1 MSHVDGLV
9 ARGHQRGAA
18 DGRLAE
24 VKSQEEGEEGENMMG
39 ARMKLLVIGVLAL
52 GSGFIVAAAP
62 PQGRGGFVAYPPRT
76 VDAAAAA
83 RGKTL
88 YSLHCQFCHGSD
100 AHGGDGGGPSLLRSL
115 VVLDDQKGELIAPVV
130 KNGQGSMPKLP
141 LSDAEI
147 ADVAEYLHS
156 FPISSRTPPS
166 TLNILV
172 GDAKA
177 GAAFVQARCAS
188 CHTVDKLKAF
198 ANKLS
203 DDKTL
208 QQMWLMP
215 GSGGRGGAAIP
226 APPITVA
233 VTLPSGENVQGT
245 LVRIDDFVVSLKQA
259 DGTHRSIRTAG
270 TTATVEINDPL
281 TGHKQLLPVYRDA
294 DIHNVTAYLASLR
307 DKR

>member
-1 MSHVDGLV
+1 MKILVLAALTLSAALV
-9 ARGHQRGAA
+9 ATAA
-18 DGRLAE
+18 
-24 VKSQEEGEEGENMMG
+24 Q
-39 ARMKLLVIGVLAL
+39 
-52 GSGFIVAAAP
+52 P

-76 VDAAAAA
+76 VNAEAAA

-115 VVLDDQKGELIAPVV
+115 AVLDDQKGELIAPIV
-130 KNGQGSMPKLP
+130 KNGQGTMPKQP
-141 LSDAEI
+141 LTDAQI

-156 FPISSRTPPS
+156 FEISSRTPPS

-177 GAAFVQARCAS
+177 GEAFVKSKCAA
-188 CHTVDKLKAF
+188 CHTVDKLKAA
-198 ANKLS
+198 ANRLA

-215 GSGGRGGAAIP
+215 GSGGRGGGGGGGGGAVA
-226 APPITVA
+226 APPIRVT
-233 VTLPSGENVQGT
+233 VTLPSGEKTQGT
-245 LVRIDDFVVSLKQA
+245 LVRIDDFVVSVKLA
-259 DGTHRSIRTAG
+259 DGTHRAFRTFG
-270 TTATVEINDPL
+270 TATKVEIEDPL
-281 TGHKQLLPVYRDA
+281 AAHKELLPEYRDA

>member
-1 MSHVDGLV
+1 MRIFVLAAFTLSAALV
-9 ARGHQRGAA
+9 ATAA
-18 DGRLAE
+18 
-24 VKSQEEGEEGENMMG
+24 Q
-39 ARMKLLVIGVLAL
+39 
-52 GSGFIVAAAP
+52 P

-76 VDAAAAA
+76 VNAEAAA

-115 VVLDDQKGELIAPVV
+115 TVLDDQKGELIAPIV
-130 KNGQGSMPKLP
+130 KNGQGAMAKLP
-141 LSDAEI
+141 LTDAQI

-156 FPISSRTPPS
+156 FEISSRTPPS

-177 GAAFVQARCAS
+177 GEAFVKSKCAA
-188 CHTVDKLKAF
+188 CHTVDKLKAV
-198 ANKLS
+198 ANTLT
-203 DDKTL
+203 DDKAL

-215 GSGGRGGAAIP
+215 GSGGRGGRGGPAAA
-226 APPITVA
+226 APPIRVT
-233 VTLPSGENVQGT
+233 VTLPSGEKTQGT
-245 LVRIDDFVVSLKQA
+245 LVRMDDFVVSLKLA
-259 DGTHRSIRTAG
+259 DGTHRAFRTIG
-270 TTATVEINDPL
+270 TAIKVDVEDPL
-281 TGHKQLLPVYRDA
+281 AGHKGLLPEYRDA

>member
-1 MSHVDGLV
+1 
-9 ARGHQRGAA
+9 
-18 DGRLAE
+18 
-24 VKSQEEGEEGENMMG
+24 
-39 ARMKLLVIGVLAL
+39 MKILVITALAISPML
-52 GSGFIVAAAP
+52 AGAFAAP
-62 PQGRGGFVAYPPRT
+62 FDSRPLAQGGRGGFVAYPPRT

-88 YSLHCQFCHGSD
+88 YGLHCQFCHGSD

-115 VVLDDQKGELIAPVV
+115 AVLDDQKGERIAPVV
-130 KNGQGSMPKLP
+130 KNGQGAMPKVALT
-141 LSDAEI
+141 DAQI
-147 ADVAEYLHS
+147 VDVAEYLHS

-172 GDAKA
+172 GNAQA
-177 GAAFVQARCAS
+177 GEAFVKSKCAS
-188 CHTVDKLKAF
+188 CHTTDKLKAV

-215 GSGGRGGAAIP
+215 GSGGGRGGSAP
-226 APPITVA
+226 VTAPPMTVT
-233 VTLPSGENVQGT
+233 VTLPSGEKAQGT
-245 LVRIDDFVVSLKQA
+245 LVRMDDFTVSLKQA
-259 DGTHRSIRTAG
+259 DGTHRSFRTFG
-270 TTATVEINDPL
+270 TAAKVDVSDPL
-281 TGHKQLLPVYRDA
+281 APHKELLPVYRDA